1 MALLISAQSDAAV
14 AILFVFVFALCLFL
28 STQRRRRFDAV
39 NPRVSAAASAALIR
53 ASALE
58 KSRP

>member
-14 AILFVFVFALCLFL
+14 AVLFVFVFALCLFL
-28 STQRRRRFDAV
+28 SLNAGV
-39 NPRVSAAASAALIR
+39 ASTPLMC